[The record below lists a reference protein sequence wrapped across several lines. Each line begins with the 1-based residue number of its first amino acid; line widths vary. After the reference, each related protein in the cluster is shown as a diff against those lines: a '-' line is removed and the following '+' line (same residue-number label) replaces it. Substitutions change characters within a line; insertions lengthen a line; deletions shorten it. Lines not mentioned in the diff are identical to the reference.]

1 MTSRHVLTIGVL
13 ASRGRRACVSSLTQ
27 IADLTASFPA
37 LVLVSDLL
45 QMMRFPSCSTRIL
58 TQPSSACVDK
68 IVRELDLYNANTGP
82 SKNKKLFPE
91 PIGALI
97 KNLP

>member
-1 MTSRHVLTIGVL
+1 MVSLQADSVL
-13 ASRGRRACVSSLTQ
+13 SRGMRALVSSLTQ
-27 IADLTASFPA
+27 IADFIASFPA

-45 QMMRFPSCSTRIL
+45 QTIRFPSCSTSIL

-68 IVRELDLYNANTGP
+68 IVRELDLYSANTGP

-91 PIGALI
+91 PMGALI
-97 KNLP
+97 RNLP